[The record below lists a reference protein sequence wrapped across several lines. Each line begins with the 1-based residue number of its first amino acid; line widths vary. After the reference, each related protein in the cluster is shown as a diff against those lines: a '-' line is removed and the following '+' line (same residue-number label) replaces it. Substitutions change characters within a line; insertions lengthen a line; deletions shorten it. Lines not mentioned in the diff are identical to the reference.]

1 MLLSDLQPATTY
13 YYRVGDEAHGFSEE
27 LSFTTLGTQW
37 PLRIGIFGDLGAPA
51 APAAAAAPAASA
63 AAASGDCC
71 QGLPSAM
78 CWWPA
83 GSITVAVIAAAT
95 PAGCLLVGL
104 EAGSI

>member
-51 APAAAAAPAASA
+51 AAAAPAASA
-63 AAASGDCC
+63 VKACRLPCAGGQLAALQSR
-71 QGLPSAM
+71 
-78 CWWPA
+78 
-83 GSITVAVIAAAT
+83 
-95 PAGCLLVGL
+95 
-104 EAGSI
+104 